1 MYKTF
6 FFQFILITDLSSD
19 RMVRSIFS
27 QMMMMMRVD
36 TSHVFINH
44 IWEYLHVEIVI

>member
-27 QMMMMMRVD
+27 QMMMRVD